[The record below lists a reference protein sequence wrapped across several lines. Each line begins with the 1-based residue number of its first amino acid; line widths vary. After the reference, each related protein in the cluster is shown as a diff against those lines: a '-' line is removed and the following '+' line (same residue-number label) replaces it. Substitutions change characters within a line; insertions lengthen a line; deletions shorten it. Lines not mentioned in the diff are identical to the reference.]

1 MAGKDSRNEV
11 LALQTSATEIRII
24 ANKNGHSK
32 LWKYFCFL
40 ATGSG
45 DGETFDKKAVCRLCK
60 VVSPYSGN
68 TTNFATHL
76 EHHHPV
82 EYSAFLEESGPLPN
96 ISIYC
101 YYGVHNNRYVK
112 FQYRPALT

>member
-1 MAGKDSRNEV
+1 MAGKDSRNKA
-11 LALQTSATEIRII
+11 LALQTSATEVRIL

-32 LWKYFCFL
+32 LWKCFSFV

-45 DGETFDKKAVCRLCK
+45 DSETFDKKKAVCRLCK

-76 EHHHPV
+76 EHHHPA
-82 EYSAFLEESGPLPN
+82 EYSAFLEESSRRTSASAG
-96 ISIYC
+96 
-101 YYGVHNNRYVK
+101 GR
-112 FQYRPALT
+112 